1 MAFQVN
7 GTTVID
13 NNRNFVNVASGAG
26 ISINN
31 VSVSHPVF
39 SSFDS
44 SNLQNVSSSY
54 QVGITTSGLPTGA
67 QTVRTFS
74 YSGLASA
81 YWNINS
87 STNYSTSG
95 PHFSSFVTTPG
106 GSGYTSL
113 MYAIWFY
120 DYSQNQ
126 STVLKS
132 YNTFTSDGDIQQ
144 TITELRTNLADFQL
158 AMREVS
164 SGDRLLITATN
175 TDYWGGTTTFKSTF
189 ATFTISEVQ

>member
-1 MAFQVN
+1 MAYLVG

-13 NNRNFVNVASGAG
+13 QNRNLTNVSGAG

-31 VSVSHPVF
+31 VSISHPVF

-44 SNLQNVSSSY
+44 SSQQNVWNNH
-54 QVGITTSGLPTGA
+54 QVGKVVSGLPTGA

-95 PHFSSFVTTPG
+95 PHFSSFITTPG
-106 GSGYTSL
+106 GNGYTSL
-113 MYAIWFY
+113 IYALWFY
-120 DYSQNQ
+120 DNSTNQ
-126 STVLKS
+126 STILKS
-132 YNTFTSDGDIQQ
+132 SNTFTGDGDIQQ
-144 TITELRTNLADFQL
+144 TITEMRTNLGAFQL

-164 SGDRLLITATN
+164 SGDRLVVTATN
-175 TDYWGGTTTFKSTF
+175 SDYWGGTTTFRSTF